1 MVKPST
7 ARMKNPL
14 RYPHGYSL
22 TASPRQRDR
31 IEMYIAQRAR
41 EEGLT
46 RYLTTEALRELVDA
60 GLDAKLDAPDTRSS
74 SSQESEA
81 A

>member
-1 MVKPST
+1 MVKPPTKGMTNS
-7 ARMKNPL
+7 L
-14 RYPHGYSL
+14 RYPYGYSL
-22 TASPRQRDR
+22 TSSPRQRDR
-31 IEMYIAQRAR
+31 IETYIAQRAR

-60 GLDAKLDAPDTRSS
+60 GLDVKLAASDTTSVSRR
-74 SSQESEA
+74 EGEA